1 MNYLESLFVT
11 PSIVQSIV
19 VLTMT
24 IFLGL
29 WLGENARIK
38 SFSLGVTWILFVGI
52 ILSHFGLRIMPE
64 VAGFAKDF
72 GLILFVYSIG
82 LQVGPSFFSS
92 FGKGGLKLN
101 GFAAAIVLTGVL
113 VTILISVITKQDL
126 PTMVGVMS
134 GAVTNTPSL
143 GAAEQAYSDITGA
156 AHPALAT
163 GYAVAYPLGVLGIIS
178 SLLLL
183 KWIFRIKT
191 DKESSDVKARNA
203 ANNKEPLLC
212 DVLINNP
219 QIMQM
224 SIQHLHHTLNIPMV
238 VSRVIRADHS
248 EIVPQSDT
256 LISVGDTLRVLTD
269 KDHLAHLALIG
280 VAAEHKKAETERSA
294 SNLVSRKIVVTR
306 PEWNG
311 KQIRTLGVNNQYHV
325 TITRINRAG
334 INLIATSDLRLQLG
348 DRITVVGDN
357 DDVRRVTDLFG
368 DELKKLDVPNLIPIF
383 FGILLGVFIGT
394 LPIALPGL
402 SIPFKLGLAG
412 GTLIVAILIGRFGP
426 SYHMVTFATNSA
438 NRMIREIG
446 LSLFLATVG
455 LGAGEKFVST
465 LMDGGWWWI
474 LYGAIITIVP
484 LLLIGFIARKWGKL
498 DYFTLMGLIAGS
510 TTDPPALAFATETSD
525 GLDNANVAYATVYP
539 LTMFLRVM
547 AAQLLILFFCV

>member
-1 MNYLESLFVT
+1 MEYLSSLFIQ

-19 VLTMT
+19 VLTLT
-24 IFLGL
+24 IFMGL
-29 WLGENARIK
+29 WLGEHAKIK
-38 SFSLGVTWILFVGI
+38 SFTLGVTWILFIGI
-52 ILSHFGLRIMPE
+52 ILSHFGLRIMPQ

-101 GFAAAIVLTGVL
+101 GFAAAIVLLGVL
-113 VTILISVITKQDL
+113 VTILISVVSGQDL

-134 GAVTNTPSL
+134 GAITNTPSL
-143 GAAEQAYSDITGA
+143 GAAEQAFSDISGS
-156 AHPALAT
+156 AHPSIAT
-163 GYAVAYPLGVLGIIS
+163 GYAVAYPLGVVGIIL
-178 SLLLL
+178 SLLVI
-183 KWIFRIKT
+183 KWMFRIKT
-191 DKESSDVKARNA
+191 EKEA
-203 ANNKEPLLC
+203 ASVRENIAQNNKEPLLC

-219 QIMQM
+219 QLNNLT
-224 SIQHLHHTLNIPMV
+224 IQQIHHMLNIPFV
-238 VSRVIRADHS
+238 VSRIIGKDES
-248 EIVPQSDT
+248 EIVPQSET
-256 LISVGDTLRVLTD
+256 KVHLGDTLRVLTD
-269 KDHLAHLALIG
+269 VDHVQSLALIG
-280 VAAEHKKAETERSA
+280 AAKEHKKTETEHVA
-294 SNLVSRKIVVTR
+294 SNLVARKVVVTR

-311 KQIRTLGVNNQYHV
+311 KQIRSLGVNNQYHV

-348 DRITVVGDN
+348 DRMTVVGDK
-357 DDVRRVTDLFG
+357 DDVQRVADLFG
-368 DELKKLDVPNLIPIF
+368 NELKKLDAPNLIPIF
-383 FGILLGVFIGT
+383 FGILLGVFFGT

-426 SYHMVTFATNSA
+426 NYHMVTFATNSA

-446 LSLFLATVG
+446 LALFLAAVG
-455 LGAGEKFVST
+455 LGAGENFVST
-465 LMDGGWWWI
+465 LMEGGWWWI
-474 LYGAIITIVP
+474 LYGVIITMLP
-484 LLLIGFIARKWGKL
+484 LLIMGFIARKWGKL
-498 DYFTLMGLIAGS
+498 DYFTLMGLLAGS

>member
-1 MNYLESLFVT
+1 MEYLSSLFIQ
-11 PSIVQSIV
+11 PSTVQSIV
-19 VLTMT
+19 VLTLT
-24 IFLGL
+24 IFMGL
-29 WLGENARIK
+29 WLGEHAKIK
-38 SFSLGVTWILFVGI
+38 SFTLGVTWILFIGI
-52 ILSHFGLRIMPE
+52 ILSHFGFRIMPQ

-101 GFAAAIVLTGVL
+101 GFAAAIVLLGVL
-113 VTILISVITKQDL
+113 VTILISVVSGQDL

-134 GAVTNTPSL
+134 GAITNTPSL
-143 GAAEQAYSDITGA
+143 GAAEQAFSDISGS
-156 AHPALAT
+156 AHPSIAT
-163 GYAVAYPLGVLGIIS
+163 GYAVAYPLGVLGIIF
-178 SLLLL
+178 SLLLI
-183 KWIFRIKT
+183 KWLFRIKT
-191 DKESSDVKARNA
+191 EKESAAVRARNA

-219 QIMQM
+219 QINDLT
-224 SIQHLHHTLNIPMV
+224 IQQIHHMLNIPFV
-238 VSRVIRADHS
+238 VSRIIGKNES
-248 EIVPQSDT
+248 EIVPQSET
-256 LISVGDTLRVLTD
+256 KVHLGDTLRVLTD
-269 KDHLAHLALIG
+269 ADHVQSLALIG
-280 VAAEHKKAETERSA
+280 AAKEHKKTETEHVA
-294 SNLVSRKIVVTR
+294 SNLVARKVVVTR

-311 KQIRTLGVNNQYHV
+311 KQIRSLGVNNQYHV

-348 DRITVVGDN
+348 DRMTVVGDK
-357 DDVRRVTDLFG
+357 DDVQRVADLFG
-368 DELKKLDVPNLIPIF
+368 NELKKLDAPNLIPIF
-383 FGILLGVFIGT
+383 FGILLGVFFGT

-426 SYHMVTFATNSA
+426 NYHMVTFATNSA

-446 LSLFLATVG
+446 LALFLAAVG
-455 LGAGEKFVST
+455 LGAGENFVST

-474 LYGAIITIVP
+474 LYGVIITMVP
-484 LLLIGFIARKWGKL
+484 LLIIGFIARKWGKL
-498 DYFTLMGLIAGS
+498 DYFTLMGLLAGS

>member
-1 MNYLESLFVT
+1 MEYLSSLFIQ

-19 VLTMT
+19 VLTLT
-24 IFLGL
+24 IFMGL
-29 WLGENARIK
+29 WLGEHAKIK
-38 SFSLGVTWILFVGI
+38 SFTLGVTWILFIGI
-52 ILSHFGLRIMPE
+52 ILSHFGLRIMPQ

-101 GFAAAIVLTGVL
+101 GFAAAIVLLGVL
-113 VTILISVITKQDL
+113 VTILISVVSGQDL

-134 GAVTNTPSL
+134 GAITNTPSL
-143 GAAEQAYSDITGA
+143 GAAEQAFSDISGS
-156 AHPALAT
+156 AHPSIAT
-163 GYAVAYPLGVLGIIS
+163 GYAVAYPLGVVGIIL
-178 SLLLL
+178 SLLVI
-183 KWIFRIKT
+183 KWMFRIKT
-191 DKESSDVKARNA
+191 EKEA
-203 ANNKEPLLC
+203 ASVRENIAQNNKEPLLC

-219 QIMQM
+219 QLNNLT
-224 SIQHLHHTLNIPMV
+224 IQQIHHMLNIPFV
-238 VSRVIRADHS
+238 VSRIIGKDES
-248 EIVPQSDT
+248 EIVPQSET
-256 LISVGDTLRVLTD
+256 KVHLGDTLRVLTD
-269 KDHLAHLALIG
+269 ADHVQSLALIG
-280 VAAEHKKAETERSA
+280 AAKEHKKTETEHVA
-294 SNLVSRKIVVTR
+294 SNLVARKVVVTR

-311 KQIRTLGVNNQYHV
+311 KQIRSLGVNNQYHV

-348 DRITVVGDN
+348 DRMTVVGDK
-357 DDVRRVTDLFG
+357 DDVQRVADLFG
-368 DELKKLDVPNLIPIF
+368 NELKKLDAPNLIPIF
-383 FGILLGVFIGT
+383 FGILLGVFFGT

-426 SYHMVTFATNSA
+426 NYHMVTFATNSA

-446 LSLFLATVG
+446 LALFLAAVG
-455 LGAGEKFVST
+455 LGAGENFVST
-465 LMDGGWWWI
+465 LMEGGWWWI
-474 LYGAIITIVP
+474 LYGVIITMLP
-484 LLLIGFIARKWGKL
+484 LLIMGFIARKWGKL
-498 DYFTLMGLIAGS
+498 DYFTLMGLLAGS

>member
-1 MNYLESLFVT
+1 MEFLTNLFVT

-19 VLTMT
+19 VLTLT
-24 IFLGL
+24 IFMGL
-29 WLGENARIK
+29 WLGEHAKIK
-38 SFSLGVTWILFVGI
+38 SFTLGVTWILFVGI

-101 GFAAAIVLTGVL
+101 GFAAAIVVTGVL

-134 GAVTNTPSL
+134 GAITNTPSL
-143 GAAEQAYSDITGA
+143 GAAEQAYTDITGTL
-156 AHPALAT
+156 HPALAT
-163 GYAVAYPLGVLGIIS
+163 GYAVAYPLGVLGIIF
-178 SLLLL
+178 SLLLV
-183 KWIFRIKT
+183 KWFFRINT
-191 DKESSDVKARNA
+191 DKEAADVRKRNA
-203 ANNKEPLLC
+203 ANNKEPMLC

-219 QIMQM
+219 QIVNMT
-224 SIQHLHHTLNIPMV
+224 IQHLHHTLNIPMV
-238 VSRVIRADHS
+238 VSRVIRPDKS

-256 LISVGDTLRVLTD
+256 TISVGDTLRILTD
-269 KDHLAHLALIG
+269 IDHIDSLALIG
-280 VAAEHKKAETERSA
+280 AAKEHKKADTEYSA
-294 SNLVSRKIVVTR
+294 SNLVSKKIVVTR

-311 KQIRTLGVNNQYHV
+311 KQIRSLGVNNQYHV

-348 DRITVVGDN
+348 DRITVVGDQN
-357 DDVRRVTDLFG
+357 DVKKVTDLFG
-368 DELKKLDVPNLIPIF
+368 NELKKLDVPNLIPIF
-383 FGILLGVFIGT
+383 FGILLGVFVGM
-394 LPIALPGL
+394 LPITFPGMKV
-402 SIPFKLGLAG
+402 PFKLGLAG

-426 SYHMVTFATNSA
+426 SHHMVTFATNSA

-446 LSLFLATVG
+446 LALFLAAVG

-474 LYGAIITIVP
+474 LYGVIITIVP
-484 LLLIGFIARKWGKL
+484 LLIIGVIARKWGKL
-498 DYFTLMGLIAGS
+498 DYFTLMGLMAGS
-510 TTDPPALAFATETSD
+510 TTDPPALAFATETSE

-547 AAQLLILFFCV
+547 AAQLLIIFFCV

>member
-1 MNYLESLFVT
+1 MEFLSNLFIQ

-19 VLTMT
+19 VLTLT

-29 WLGENARIK
+29 WLGEHAKIK

-52 ILSHFGLRIMPE
+52 ILSHFGLRVMPE

-92 FGKGGLKLN
+92 FGQGGLKLN
-101 GFAAAIVLTGVL
+101 GFAAAIVVLGVL
-113 VTILISVITKQDL
+113 VTILISVISGQDL

-134 GAVTNTPSL
+134 GAITNTPSL
-143 GAAEQAYSDITGA
+143 GAAEQAFTDISGS
-156 AHPALAT
+156 AHPSIAT
-163 GYAVAYPLGVLGIIS
+163 GYAVAYPLGVLGIIF
-178 SLLLL
+178 SLLLI
-183 KWIFRIKT
+183 KWLFRIKT
-191 DKESSDVKARNA
+191 DKDSAEVRARNA

-219 QIMQM
+219 QINGLT
-224 SIQHLHHTLNIPMV
+224 IQQIHHMLNIPFV
-238 VSRVIRADHS
+238 VSRIIRKDES

-256 LISVGDTLRVLTD
+256 MVNIGDTLRVLTD
-269 KDHLAHLALIG
+269 ADHVQHLALIG
-280 VAAEHKKAETERSA
+280 AAKEHKKTETEHMA
-294 SNLVSRKIVVTR
+294 SNLVAMKVVVTR

-311 KQIRTLGVNNQYHV
+311 KQIRSLGVNNQYHV

-348 DRITVVGDN
+348 DRMTVVGDK
-357 DDVRRVTDLFG
+357 DDVQRVADLFG
-368 DELKKLDVPNLIPIF
+368 NELKKLDAPNLIPIF
-383 FGILLGVFIGT
+383 FGILLGVFFGT

-426 SYHMVTFATNSA
+426 NYHMVTYATNSA

-446 LSLFLATVG
+446 LALFLAAVG
-455 LGAGEKFVST
+455 LGAGANFVST

-474 LYGAIITIVP
+474 LYGVIITILP
-484 LLLIGFIARKWGKL
+484 LLIIGFIARKWGKL
-498 DYFTLMGLIAGS
+498 DYFTLMGLMAGS
-510 TTDPPALAFATETSD
+510 TTDPPALAFATETSE

>member
-1 MNYLESLFVT
+1 MEFLSNLFVQ

-19 VLTMT
+19 VLTLT

-29 WLGENARIK
+29 WLGEHAKIK

-52 ILSHFGLRIMPE
+52 ILSHFGLRVMPE

-92 FGKGGLKLN
+92 FGQGGLKLN
-101 GFAAAIVLTGVL
+101 GFAAAIVVLGVL
-113 VTILISVITKQDL
+113 VTILISVISGQDL

-134 GAVTNTPSL
+134 GAITNTPSL
-143 GAAEQAYSDITGA
+143 GAAEQAFTDISGS
-156 AHPALAT
+156 AHPSIAT
-163 GYAVAYPLGVLGIIS
+163 GYAVAYPLGVLGIIF
-178 SLLLL
+178 SLLLI
-183 KWIFRIKT
+183 KWLFRIKT
-191 DKESSDVKARNA
+191 DKESAEVRARNA

-219 QIMQM
+219 QINGLT
-224 SIQHLHHTLNIPMV
+224 IQQIHHMLNIPFV
-238 VSRVIRADHS
+238 VSRIIRKDES

-256 LISVGDTLRVLTD
+256 MVNIGDTLRVLTD
-269 KDHLAHLALIG
+269 ADHVQHLALIG
-280 VAAEHKKAETERSA
+280 AAKEHKKTETEHVA
-294 SNLVSRKIVVTR
+294 SNLVAMKVVVTR

-311 KQIRTLGVNNQYHV
+311 KQIRSLGVNNQYHV

-348 DRITVVGDN
+348 DRMTVVGDK
-357 DDVRRVTDLFG
+357 DDVQRVADLFG
-368 DELKKLDVPNLIPIF
+368 NELKKLDAPNLIPIF
-383 FGILLGVFIGT
+383 FGILLGVFFGT

-426 SYHMVTFATNSA
+426 NYHMVTYATNSA

-446 LSLFLATVG
+446 LALFLAAVG
-455 LGAGEKFVST
+455 LGAGANFVST

-474 LYGAIITIVP
+474 LYGVIITILP
-484 LLLIGFIARKWGKL
+484 LLIIGFIARKWGKL
-498 DYFTLMGLIAGS
+498 DYFTLMGLMAGS
-510 TTDPPALAFATETSD
+510 TTDPPALAFATETSE

>member
-1 MNYLESLFVT
+1 MDFLTNLFVT
-11 PSIVQSIV
+11 PSIVQSIM
-19 VLTMT
+19 VLTLT

-29 WLGENARIK
+29 WLGEHVRIK
-38 SFSLGVTWILFVGI
+38 TFSLGVTWILFVGI
-52 ILSHFGLRIMPE
+52 ILSHFGLRIMPQ

-101 GFAAAIVLTGVL
+101 AFAASIVVTGVL
-113 VTILISVITKQDL
+113 VTILISVISGQDL

-134 GAVTNTPSL
+134 GAITNTPSL
-143 GAAEQAYSDITGA
+143 GAAEQAYTDITGT
-156 AHPALAT
+156 AHPSLAT
-163 GYAVAYPLGVLGIIS
+163 GYAVAYPLGVLGIIL
-178 SLLLL
+178 SLLLI

-191 DKESSDVKARNA
+191 EKEAAEVKARNA
-203 ANNKEPLLC
+203 ANNKEPLLV

-219 QIMQM
+219 QIKNMT
-224 SIQHLHHTLNIPMV
+224 IQHLHRTLNIPMV
-238 VSRVIRADHS
+238 VSRIIRPDKS
-248 EIVPQSDT
+248 EVVPQSDT
-256 LISVGDTLRVLTD
+256 TVSSGETLRILTD
-269 KDHLAHLALIG
+269 VDHLQTLELIG
-280 VAAEHKKAETERSA
+280 VAKEHQKKEEARSS
-294 SNLVSRKIVVTR
+294 SNLVAHKVVVTR

-311 KQIRTLGVNNQYHV
+311 KQIRSLGVNNQYHV

-348 DRITVVGDN
+348 DRMTVVGDK
-357 DDVRRVTDLFG
+357 DDVQRVADLFG
-368 DELKKLDVPNLIPIF
+368 NELKKLDVPNLIPIF
-383 FGILLGVFIGT
+383 FGILLGVFFGT

-446 LSLFLATVG
+446 LSLFLAAVG

-474 LYGAIITIVP
+474 LYGVIITIVP
-484 LLLIGFIARKWGKL
+484 LLLIGSIARKWGKL

>member
-1 MNYLESLFVT
+1 MEYLSSLFIQ

-19 VLTMT
+19 VLTLT
-24 IFLGL
+24 IFMGL
-29 WLGENARIK
+29 WLGEHAKIK
-38 SFSLGVTWILFVGI
+38 SFTLGVTWILFIGI
-52 ILSHFGLRIMPE
+52 ILSHFGLRIMPQ

-101 GFAAAIVLTGVL
+101 GFAAAIVLLGVL
-113 VTILISVITKQDL
+113 VTILISVVSGQDL

-134 GAVTNTPSL
+134 GAITNTPSL
-143 GAAEQAYSDITGA
+143 GAAEQAFSDISGS
-156 AHPALAT
+156 AHPSIAT
-163 GYAVAYPLGVLGIIS
+163 GYAVAYPLGVVGIIL
-178 SLLLL
+178 SLLVI
-183 KWIFRIKT
+183 KWMFRIKT
-191 DKESSDVKARNA
+191 EKEA
-203 ANNKEPLLC
+203 ASVRENIAQNNKEPLLC

-219 QIMQM
+219 QLNNLT
-224 SIQHLHHTLNIPMV
+224 IQQIHHMLNIPFV
-238 VSRVIRADHS
+238 VSRIIGKDES
-248 EIVPQSDT
+248 EIVPQSET
-256 LISVGDTLRVLTD
+256 KVHLGDTLRVLTD
-269 KDHLAHLALIG
+269 ADHVQSLALIG
-280 VAAEHKKAETERSA
+280 AAKEHKKTETEHVA
-294 SNLVSRKIVVTR
+294 SNLVARKVVVTR

-311 KQIRTLGVNNQYHV
+311 KQIRSLGVNNQYHV

-348 DRITVVGDN
+348 DRMTVVGDK
-357 DDVRRVTDLFG
+357 DDVQRVADLFG
-368 DELKKLDVPNLIPIF
+368 NELKKLDAPNLIPIF
-383 FGILLGVFIGT
+383 FGILLGVFFGT

-426 SYHMVTFATNSA
+426 NYHMVTFATNSA

-446 LSLFLATVG
+446 LALFLAAVG
-455 LGAGEKFVST
+455 LGAGENFVST
-465 LMDGGWWWI
+465 LMEGGWWWI
-474 LYGAIITIVP
+474 LYGVIITMVP
-484 LLLIGFIARKWGKL
+484 LLIMGFIARKWGKL
-498 DYFTLMGLIAGS
+498 DYFTLMGLLAGS

>member
-1 MNYLESLFVT
+1 MEYLSSLFIQ

-19 VLTMT
+19 VLTLT
-24 IFLGL
+24 IFMGL
-29 WLGENARIK
+29 WLGEHAKIK
-38 SFSLGVTWILFVGI
+38 SFTLGVTWILFIGI
-52 ILSHFGLRIMPE
+52 ILSHFGFRIMPQ

-101 GFAAAIVLTGVL
+101 GFAAAIVLLGVL
-113 VTILISVITKQDL
+113 VTILISVVSGQDL

-134 GAVTNTPSL
+134 GAITNTPSL
-143 GAAEQAYSDITGA
+143 GAAEQAFSDISGS
-156 AHPALAT
+156 AHPSIAT
-163 GYAVAYPLGVLGIIS
+163 GYAVAYPLGVLGIIF
-178 SLLLL
+178 SLLLI
-183 KWIFRIKT
+183 KWLFRIKT
-191 DKESSDVKARNA
+191 EKESAAVRARNA

-219 QIMQM
+219 QINDLT
-224 SIQHLHHTLNIPMV
+224 IQQIHHMLNIPFV
-238 VSRVIRADHS
+238 VSRIIGKNES
-248 EIVPQSDT
+248 EIVPQSET
-256 LISVGDTLRVLTD
+256 KVHLGDTLRVLTD
-269 KDHLAHLALIG
+269 ADHVQSLALIG
-280 VAAEHKKAETERSA
+280 AAKEHKKTETEHVA
-294 SNLVSRKIVVTR
+294 SNLVARKVVVTR

-311 KQIRTLGVNNQYHV
+311 KQIRSLGVNNQYHV

-348 DRITVVGDN
+348 DRMTVVGDK
-357 DDVRRVTDLFG
+357 DDVQRVADLFG
-368 DELKKLDVPNLIPIF
+368 NELKKLDAPNLIPIF
-383 FGILLGVFIGT
+383 FGILLGVFFGT

-426 SYHMVTFATNSA
+426 NYHMVTFATNSA

-446 LSLFLATVG
+446 LALFLAAVG
-455 LGAGEKFVST
+455 LGAGENFVST

-474 LYGAIITIVP
+474 LYGVIITMVP
-484 LLLIGFIARKWGKL
+484 LLIIGFIARKWGKL
-498 DYFTLMGLIAGS
+498 DYFTLMGLLAGS

>member
-1 MNYLESLFVT
+1 MDFITNLFVT

-19 VLTMT
+19 VLTLT

-29 WLGENARIK
+29 WLGEHARIK
-38 SFSLGVTWILFVGI
+38 QFSLGVTWILFVGI
-52 ILSHFGLRIMPE
+52 ILSHFGLRIMPQ

-101 GFAAAIVLTGVL
+101 AFAASIVVTGVL
-113 VTILISVITKQDL
+113 VTILISVISGQDL

-134 GAVTNTPSL
+134 GAITNTPSL
-143 GAAEQAYSDITGA
+143 GAAEQAYTDITGIV
-156 AHPALAT
+156 HPSIAT
-163 GYAVAYPLGVLGIIS
+163 GYAVAYPLGVLGIIL
-178 SLLLL
+178 SLLFI

-191 DKESSDVKARNA
+191 DKEASEVRARNA
-203 ANNKEPLLC
+203 ENNKEPLLC
-212 DVLINNP
+212 DVVINNP
-219 QIMQM
+219 QIVNMT
-224 SIQHLHHTLNIPMV
+224 IQHLHHTLNIPMV
-238 VSRVIRADHS
+238 VSRVIRADKT
-248 EIVPQSDT
+248 ELVPQSDT
-256 LISVGDTLRVLTD
+256 TISVGDTLRVLTD
-269 KDHLAHLALIG
+269 KDHLAALDLIG
-280 VAAEHKKAETERSA
+280 ATKEHKKAETEHLS
-294 SNLVSRKIVVTR
+294 SNLVARKVVVTR

-311 KQIRTLGVNNQYHV
+311 KQIRSLGVNNQYHV

-334 INLIATSDLRLQLG
+334 INLIATSDLRLQMG
-348 DRITVVGDN
+348 DRMTVVGDAE
-357 DDVRRVTDLFG
+357 DVQRVADLFG
-368 DELKKLDVPNLIPIF
+368 NELKKLDTPNLIPIF
-383 FGILLGVFIGT
+383 FGILLGVFFGT

-446 LSLFLATVG
+446 LALFLAAVG
-455 LGAGEKFVST
+455 LGAGENFVFT

-474 LYGAIITIVP
+474 LYGVIITIVP
-484 LLLIGFIARKWGKL
+484 LLFIGAIARKWGKL
-498 DYFTLMGLIAGS
+498 DYFTLMGLMAGS

>member
-1 MNYLESLFVT
+1 MDFITNLFVT

-19 VLTMT
+19 VLTLT

-29 WLGENARIK
+29 WLGEHARIK
-38 SFSLGVTWILFVGI
+38 QFSLGVTWILFVGI
-52 ILSHFGLRIMPE
+52 ILSHFGLRIMPQ

-101 GFAAAIVLTGVL
+101 AFAASIVVTGVL
-113 VTILISVITKQDL
+113 VTILISVISGQDL

-134 GAVTNTPSL
+134 GAITNTPSL
-143 GAAEQAYSDITGA
+143 GAAEQAYTDITGIV
-156 AHPALAT
+156 HPSIAT
-163 GYAVAYPLGVLGIIS
+163 GYAVAYPLGVLGIIL
-178 SLLLL
+178 SLLFI

-191 DKESSDVKARNA
+191 DKEASEVRARNA
-203 ANNKEPLLC
+203 ENNKEPLLC
-212 DVLINNP
+212 DVVINNP
-219 QIMQM
+219 QIVNMT
-224 SIQHLHHTLNIPMV
+224 IQHLHHTLNIPMV
-238 VSRVIRADHS
+238 VSRVIRADKT
-248 EIVPQSDT
+248 ELVPQSDT
-256 LISVGDTLRVLTD
+256 TISVGDTLRVLTD
-269 KDHLAHLALIG
+269 KDHLAALDLIG
-280 VAAEHKKAETERSA
+280 ATKEHKKAETEHLS
-294 SNLVSRKIVVTR
+294 SNLVARKVVVTR

-311 KQIRTLGVNNQYHV
+311 KQIRSLGVNNQYHV

-334 INLIATSDLRLQLG
+334 INLIATSDLRLQMG
-348 DRITVVGDN
+348 DRMTVVGDAE
-357 DDVRRVTDLFG
+357 DVQRVADLFG
-368 DELKKLDVPNLIPIF
+368 NELKKLDVPNLIPIF
-383 FGILLGVFIGT
+383 FGILLGVFFGT

-446 LSLFLATVG
+446 LALFLAAVG
-455 LGAGEKFVST
+455 LGAGENFVST

-474 LYGAIITIVP
+474 LYGVIITIVP
-484 LLLIGFIARKWGKL
+484 LLFIGAIARKWGKL
-498 DYFTLMGLIAGS
+498 DYFTLMGLMAGS

>member
-1 MNYLESLFVT
+1 MEFLSNLFIQ

-19 VLTMT
+19 VLTLT

-29 WLGENARIK
+29 WLGEHAKIK

-52 ILSHFGLRIMPE
+52 ILSHFGLRVMPE

-92 FGKGGLKLN
+92 FGQGGLKLN
-101 GFAAAIVLTGVL
+101 GFAAAIVVLGVL
-113 VTILISVITKQDL
+113 VTILISVISGQDL

-134 GAVTNTPSL
+134 GAITNTPSL
-143 GAAEQAYSDITGA
+143 GAAEQAFTDISGS
-156 AHPALAT
+156 AHPSIAT
-163 GYAVAYPLGVLGIIS
+163 GYAVAYPLGVLGIIF
-178 SLLLL
+178 SLLLI
-183 KWIFRIKT
+183 KWLFRIKT
-191 DKESSDVKARNA
+191 DKESAEVRARNA

-219 QIMQM
+219 QINGLT
-224 SIQHLHHTLNIPMV
+224 IQQIHHMLNIPFV
-238 VSRVIRADHS
+238 VSRIIRKDES

-256 LISVGDTLRVLTD
+256 MVNIGDTLRVLTD
-269 KDHLAHLALIG
+269 ADHVQHLALIG
-280 VAAEHKKAETERSA
+280 AAKEHKKTETEHMA
-294 SNLVSRKIVVTR
+294 SNLVAMKVVVTR

-311 KQIRTLGVNNQYHV
+311 KQIRSLGVNNQYHV

-348 DRITVVGDN
+348 DRMTVVGDK
-357 DDVRRVTDLFG
+357 DDVQRVADLFG
-368 DELKKLDVPNLIPIF
+368 NELKKLDAPNLIPIF
-383 FGILLGVFIGT
+383 FGILLGVFFGT

-426 SYHMVTFATNSA
+426 NYHMVTYATNSA

-446 LSLFLATVG
+446 LALFLAAVG
-455 LGAGEKFVST
+455 LGAGANFVST

-474 LYGAIITIVP
+474 LYGVIITILP
-484 LLLIGFIARKWGKL
+484 LLIIGFIARKWGKL
-498 DYFTLMGLIAGS
+498 DYFTLMGLMAGS
-510 TTDPPALAFATETSD
+510 TTDPPALAFATETSE

>member
-1 MNYLESLFVT
+1 MEFLSNLFVQ

-19 VLTMT
+19 VLTLT

-29 WLGENARIK
+29 WLGEHAKIK

-52 ILSHFGLRIMPE
+52 ILSHFGLRVMPE

-101 GFAAAIVLTGVL
+101 GFAAAIVVLGVL
-113 VTILISVITKQDL
+113 VTILISVISGQDL

-134 GAVTNTPSL
+134 GAITNTPSL
-143 GAAEQAYSDITGA
+143 GAAEQAFTDISGS
-156 AHPALAT
+156 AHPSIAT
-163 GYAVAYPLGVLGIIS
+163 GYAVAYPLGVLGIIF
-178 SLLLL
+178 SLLLI
-183 KWIFRIKT
+183 KWLFRIKT
-191 DKESSDVKARNA
+191 DKESAEVRARNA

-219 QIMQM
+219 QINDLT
-224 SIQHLHHTLNIPMV
+224 IQQIHHMLNIPFV
-238 VSRVIRADHS
+238 VSRIIRKDES

-256 LISVGDTLRVLTD
+256 KVNLGDTLRVLTD
-269 KDHLAHLALIG
+269 ADHVQHLALIG
-280 VAAEHKKAETERSA
+280 AAKEHKKTETEHVA
-294 SNLVSRKIVVTR
+294 SNLVAMKVVVTR

-311 KQIRTLGVNNQYHV
+311 KQIRSLGVNNQYHV

-348 DRITVVGDN
+348 DRMTVVGDK
-357 DDVRRVTDLFG
+357 DDVQRVADLFG
-368 DELKKLDVPNLIPIF
+368 NELKKLDAPNLIPIF
-383 FGILLGVFIGT
+383 FGILLGVFFGT

-426 SYHMVTFATNSA
+426 NYHMVTYATNSA

-446 LSLFLATVG
+446 LALFLAAVG
-455 LGAGEKFVST
+455 LGAGANFVST
-465 LMDGGWWWI
+465 LMNGGWWWI
-474 LYGAIITIVP
+474 LYGVIITILP
-484 LLLIGFIARKWGKL
+484 LLIIGFIARKWGKL
-498 DYFTLMGLIAGS
+498 DYFTLMGLMAGS
-510 TTDPPALAFATETSD
+510 TTDPPALAFATETSE

-547 AAQLLILFFCV
+547 AAQLLILFLCV

>member
-1 MNYLESLFVT
+1 MEYLSSLFIQ

-19 VLTMT
+19 VLTLT
-24 IFLGL
+24 IFMGL
-29 WLGENARIK
+29 WLGEHAKIK
-38 SFSLGVTWILFVGI
+38 SFTLGVTWILFIGI
-52 ILSHFGLRIMPE
+52 ILSHFGFRIMPQ

-101 GFAAAIVLTGVL
+101 GFAAAIVLLGVL
-113 VTILISVITKQDL
+113 VTILISVVSGQDL

-134 GAVTNTPSL
+134 GAITNTPSL
-143 GAAEQAYSDITGA
+143 GAAEQAFSDISGS
-156 AHPALAT
+156 AHPSIAT
-163 GYAVAYPLGVLGIIS
+163 GYAVAYPLGVLGIIF
-178 SLLLL
+178 SLLLI
-183 KWIFRIKT
+183 KWLFRIKT
-191 DKESSDVKARNA
+191 EKESADVRARNA

-219 QIMQM
+219 QINDLT
-224 SIQHLHHTLNIPMV
+224 IQQIHHMLNIPFV
-238 VSRVIRADHS
+238 VSRIIGKNES
-248 EIVPQSDT
+248 EIVPQSET
-256 LISVGDTLRVLTD
+256 KVHLGDTLRVLTD
-269 KDHLAHLALIG
+269 ADHVQSLALIG
-280 VAAEHKKAETERSA
+280 AAKEHKKTETEHVA
-294 SNLVSRKIVVTR
+294 SNLVARKVVVTR

-311 KQIRTLGVNNQYHV
+311 KQIRSLGVNNQYHV

-348 DRITVVGDN
+348 DRMTVVGDK
-357 DDVRRVTDLFG
+357 DDVQRVADLFG
-368 DELKKLDVPNLIPIF
+368 NELKKLDAPNLIPIF
-383 FGILLGVFIGT
+383 FGILLGVFFGT

-426 SYHMVTFATNSA
+426 NYHMVTFATNSA

-446 LSLFLATVG
+446 LALFLAAVG
-455 LGAGEKFVST
+455 LGAGENFVST

-474 LYGAIITIVP
+474 LYGVIITMVP
-484 LLLIGFIARKWGKL
+484 LLIIGFIARKWGKL
-498 DYFTLMGLIAGS
+498 DYFTLMGLLAGS

>member
-1 MNYLESLFVT
+1 MEYLSSLFIQ

-19 VLTMT
+19 VLTLT
-24 IFLGL
+24 IFMGL
-29 WLGENARIK
+29 WLGEHAKIK
-38 SFSLGVTWILFVGI
+38 SFTLGVTWILFIGI
-52 ILSHFGLRIMPE
+52 ILSHFGLRIMPQ

-101 GFAAAIVLTGVL
+101 GFAAAIVLLGVL
-113 VTILISVITKQDL
+113 VTILISVVSGQDL

-134 GAVTNTPSL
+134 GAITNTPSL
-143 GAAEQAYSDITGA
+143 GAAEQAFSDISGS
-156 AHPALAT
+156 AHPSIAT
-163 GYAVAYPLGVLGIIS
+163 GYAVAYPLGVVGIIL
-178 SLLLL
+178 SLLVI
-183 KWIFRIKT
+183 KWMFRIKT
-191 DKESSDVKARNA
+191 EKEA
-203 ANNKEPLLC
+203 ASVRENIAQNNKEPLLC

-219 QIMQM
+219 QLNNLT
-224 SIQHLHHTLNIPMV
+224 IQQIHHMLNIPFV
-238 VSRVIRADHS
+238 VSRIIGKDES
-248 EIVPQSDT
+248 EIVPQSET
-256 LISVGDTLRVLTD
+256 KVHLGDTLRVLTD
-269 KDHLAHLALIG
+269 SDHVQSLALIG
-280 VAAEHKKAETERSA
+280 SAKEHKKTETEHVA
-294 SNLVSRKIVVTR
+294 SNLVARKVVVTR

-311 KQIRTLGVNNQYHV
+311 KQIRSLGVNNQYHV

-348 DRITVVGDN
+348 DRMTVVGDK
-357 DDVRRVTDLFG
+357 DDVQRVADLFG
-368 DELKKLDVPNLIPIF
+368 NELKKLDAPNLIPIF
-383 FGILLGVFIGT
+383 FGILLGVFFGT

-426 SYHMVTFATNSA
+426 NYHMVTFATNSA

-446 LSLFLATVG
+446 LALFLAAVG
-455 LGAGEKFVST
+455 LGAGENFVST
-465 LMDGGWWWI
+465 LMEGGWWWI
-474 LYGAIITIVP
+474 LYGVIITMLP
-484 LLLIGFIARKWGKL
+484 LLIMGFIARKWGKL
-498 DYFTLMGLIAGS
+498 DYFTLMGLLAGS